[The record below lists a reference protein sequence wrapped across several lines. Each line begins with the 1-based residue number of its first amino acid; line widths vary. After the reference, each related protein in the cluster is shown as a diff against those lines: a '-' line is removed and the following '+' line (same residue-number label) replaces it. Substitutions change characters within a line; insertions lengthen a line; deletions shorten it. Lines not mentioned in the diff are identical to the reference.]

1 MIQCNFDMTLP
12 RHRMIRSRL
21 QFGSHLRILL
31 SLIFGT
37 WLLAASAPA
46 AAQFKSWVM
55 SRLPDVPEGLAIDSK
70 GNIYSTLVNIGEVVL
85 LKENGSYDHVAWVP
99 SKEES
104 GKGALLGL
112 DFDKDDNIYVAYT
125 AHSKLDLKRD
135 LVDPLHPACRDATV
149 TRSGVYRVDAKTRR
163 VTALAT
169 KAQGWPFCYP
179 DDVAIDS
186 NGSVYMTDLT
196 YAGIWKISTDGK
208 KVDLWS
214 AHPLLNWP
222 PKPYSGFPLGVNDLV
237 LDKQGKN
244 IYAVTDG
251 DPMVLRIPI
260 NDDGTAGDPVAL
272 PTGFSALDGI
282 ELDNKGNIYV
292 SEILLNQIWVLSPD
306 GSQRILIATKQN
318 APLDNNTSLVLRG
331 DVLCTANLGFTHA
344 RSEDADRTVACM
356 KGFPLP
362 K

>member
-1 MIQCNFDMTLP
+1 
-12 RHRMIRSRL
+12 MIRSRL
-21 QFGSHLRILL
+21 QIGSYLRILL
-31 SLIFGT
+31 LLIVGT
-37 WLLAASAPA
+37 WCLVASAPA
-46 AAQFKSWVM
+46 AAEFKSWVM
-55 SRLPDVPEGLAIDSK
+55 ARLPDTPEGLAVDSK
-70 GNIYSTLVNIGEVVL
+70 GNVYSTLVNIGEVVL
-85 LKENGSYDHVAWVP
+85 LKEDGSYNHVAWVP

-125 AHSKLDLKRD
+125 AHSKRDLKRD

-149 TRSGVYRVDAKTRR
+149 TRSGVYRIDAKTKR

-169 KAQGWPFCYP
+169 KAEGWPFCYP
-179 DDVAIDS
+179 DDVTIDS
-186 NGSVYMTDLT
+186 NGNVYMTDLT
-196 YAGIWKISTDGK
+196 YAGIWKISADGK
-208 KVDLWS
+208 TVDLWS

-260 NDDGTAGDPVAL
+260 NEDGSAGDPVAL

-282 ELDNKGNIYV
+282 ELDRKGNIYV

-331 DVLCTANLGFTHA
+331 EVLCTANLGFTHA
-344 RSEDADRTVACM
+344 RPEDANRTVVCM
-356 KGFPLP
+356 KGFSLP
-362 K
+362 KL